1 MERDVSWYCK
11 TCHICQTRQKLLTRA
26 PPIVTHTPSI
36 FQVLHADTMHMSP
49 KSNGCRYI
57 VHGKC
62 GMTSWME
69 GRPLRNENGKAIAIW
84 MFEDIIC
91 RWGCIVEIVMDNG
104 GPYRVAVEWLVKKYG
119 IRGIRIFPYNLKT
132 NGRIERPHWD
142 VRQMLYKATDG
153 NPSKWFWFFHHV
165 MWADR
170 VTIRKGLGCS
180 LFFMVTGV
188 HPILPL
194 DIQEATWLVEL
205 PDRKLSTAELIG
217 FRARA
222 LAKHR
227 EHVFEMRQRI
237 SKQKMEWLLKYERD
251 HKHTIMD
258 LKFKTGDLVLVRNT
272 EIESSLDKK
281 MKARYYGPMVVVLR
295 SKRGAYILAEMDG
308 TVSQQKVA
316 AFRVIPYFARTQL
329 KIPDSIYDWIDLSKD
344 ALRKVV
350 EAQNEEDVQ
359 DKDYVF
365 DGVNL
370 RLQGDT
376 PVEDSMELFSKHSE

>member
-1 MERDVSWYCK
+1 MEMLKSAHDSLGHRGFYATKTLVGEQFWWPEMERDVSWYCK
-11 TCHICQTRQKLLTRA
+11 TCHICQTRQKLLVKI

-36 FQVLHADTMHMSP
+36 FQVLHADSMHMSP
-49 KSNGCRYI
+49 KSNGCGHI
-57 VHGKC
+57 THGQC

-69 GRPLRNENGKAIAIW
+69 GRPLKNENGKTIGIW
-84 MFEDIIC
+84 IFEDIIC
-91 RWGCIVEIVMDNG
+91 RWGCIVEIVTDNG
-104 GPYRVAVEWLVKKYG
+104 GPYKAAIAWLEQKYG
-119 IRGIRIFPYNLKT
+119 IKGIIISPYNSKA

-180 LFFMVTGV
+180 PFFMVTGA

-194 DIQEATWLVEL
+194 DVQEATWLVEL

-227 EHVFEMRQRI
+227 QHVADMRERI
-237 SKQKMEWLLKYERD
+237 TQQKKEWLLKYERE
-251 HKHTIMD
+251 HCHTIKD
-258 LKFKTGDLVLVRNT
+258 LVFKCGDLVLVQNT

-281 MKARYYGPMVVVLR
+281 MKPRYNGPMIVVKR
-295 SKRGAYILAEMDG
+295 SRGGSKKWTGQCLNKKLARSESFLTLQGRILKCQIIFMTG
-308 TVSQQKVA
+308 WMS
-316 AFRVIPYFARTQL
+316 
-329 KIPDSIYDWIDLSKD
+329 
-344 ALRKVV
+344 LRKPY
-350 EAQNEEDVQ
+350 NE
-359 DKDYVF
+359 
-365 DGVNL
+365 
-370 RLQGDT
+370 
-376 PVEDSMELFSKHSE
+376 